1 MIEIDSS
8 GLMYKLSKDGTVYT
22 VIGTEP
28 WLGTERVIPPIFNDK
43 PVVGIGRNAFRG
55 VYKLTNIN
63 IPESV
68 TKIHSNAFRSCCN
81 LTRIIIP
88 NSVTSIGASALSGCK
103 SLTAIIFEK
112 GSQLKSIGDEA
123 FFNCASLRNITIPS
137 SVTKIGWGAF
147 FGCTKLTDVDYSG
160 SKKQWKKIAID
171 EYNDTLINARYKYAI
186 EYDTDY
192 DSFLDGLFSNDED
205 DFDLDDLLGDADDDS
220 FLADLF
226 SDDDIISDSSPNDAL
241 VPSVEDD
248 KGDIDNDSATD
259 DIANYDTIALE
270 KLVHATKWDSS
281 LFAIAIPSGVTHIQ
295 VGRYE
300 SYTNLISIIIPSS
313 VVCIYANA
321 FRDCINLV
329 SVYYEGTVEQW
340 NNIQINKGNEILKN
354 VAIIFNYKPE

>member
-8 GLMYKLSKDGTVYT
+8 GLRYKLSKDGTVYT

-28 WLGTERVIPPIFNDK
+28 WLGTERAIPPIFNGK
-43 PVVGIGRNAFRG
+43 PVVGIGRNAFSC
-55 VYKLTNIN
+55 VYKLTNIS

-103 SLTAIIFEK
+103 SLTTIIFEK
-112 GSQLKSIGDEA
+112 GSQLTSIGDEA

-137 SVTKIGWGAF
+137 RVTKIGWGAF
-147 FGCTKLTDVDYSG
+147 FGCTKLTYVDYLG
-160 SKKQWKKIAID
+160 SKKQWKKIAIN
-171 EYNDTLINARYKYAI
+171 EYNEPLINAPYKYTI
-186 EYDTDY
+186 EYDDEH
-192 DSFLDGLFSNDED
+192 DSFLDGLFSD
-205 DFDLDDLLGDADDDS
+205 DDDNFDLDDL
-220 FLADLF
+220 F
-226 SDDDIISDSSPNDAL
+226 SDDNDDDLFGDDDIVSDSSPYDGL
-241 VPSVEDD
+241 VPSVEED

-270 KLVHATKWDSS
+270 KLMHAVKWDSS
-281 LFAIAIPSGVTHIQ
+281 LSSITIPSGITHIG
-295 VGRYE
+295 VSRYE

-321 FRDCINLV
+321 FKDCVNLV
-329 SVYYEGTVEQW
+329 SVYYEGTAEQW
-340 NNIQINKGNEILKN
+340 NNIQINKGNEVLNNI
-354 VAIIFNYKPE
+354 AIIFNYNRE